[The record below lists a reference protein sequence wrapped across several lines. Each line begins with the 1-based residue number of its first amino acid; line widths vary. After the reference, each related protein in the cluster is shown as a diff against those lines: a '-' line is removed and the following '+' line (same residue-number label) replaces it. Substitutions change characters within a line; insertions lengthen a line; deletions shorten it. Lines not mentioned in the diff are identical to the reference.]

1 MAEFIQLMGKS
12 RIEGTPLDQKGVLFG
27 AIGYML
33 AFCMGV
39 GLLRAIRPS
48 EDKDSDDR

>member
-12 RIEGTPLDQKGVLFG
+12 GIECTPLDQKGGLSG
-27 AIGYML
+27 AIGHVL
-33 AFCMGV
+33 AFCVGV